1 MADDA
6 DDLSHESMD
15 GSYRDD
21 NMNESSESPDDDHD
35 AKRRSH

>member
-21 NMNESSESPDDDHD
+21 HMNDSSESPVDDQE
-35 AKRRSH
+35 AKRRRN